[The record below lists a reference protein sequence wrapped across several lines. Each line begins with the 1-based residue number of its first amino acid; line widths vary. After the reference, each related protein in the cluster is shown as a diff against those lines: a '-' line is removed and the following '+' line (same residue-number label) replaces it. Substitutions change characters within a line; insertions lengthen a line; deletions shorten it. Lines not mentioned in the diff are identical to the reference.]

1 MPHEVEIL
9 LVEDSVED
17 AELTVRAL
25 RRNKIANAIEVL
37 EDGAEA
43 LDFLFCRGSYADRT
57 FGHPPKLVLLDLKL
71 PKVSGMEVL
80 RAIRADERTKAI
92 PVVVLT
98 SSKEER
104 DVLDGY
110 KLGVNAYAQ
119 KPVDFEQFN
128 ETVRQIGMFWIL
140 VNQAPPPGAF
150 AAATTSGAQTKL
162 LAEPSSE
169 SGSRAGGVRQ
179 IGKGLP

>member
-1 MPHEVEIL
+1 MSHAVEIL
-9 LVEDSVED
+9 LVEDSPED
-17 AELTVRAL
+17 AELTIRAL
-25 RRNKIANAIEVL
+25 RRNKIANEIQVV

-43 LDFLFCRGSYADRT
+43 LDFLFCRGAYKDRA
-57 FGHPPKLVLLDLKL
+57 FPHPPKLVLLDLKL
-71 PKVSGMEVL
+71 PKVGGLDVL

-104 DVLDGY
+104 DLIDGY

-119 KPVDFEQFN
+119 KPVDFEQFS
-128 ETVRQIGMFWIL
+128 ETVRQIGMFWML

-150 AAATTSGAQTKL
+150 AACKAQGA
-162 LAEPSSE
+162 
-169 SGSRAGGVRQ
+169 
-179 IGKGLP
+179 